1 MCSHILG
8 VTPRLAVILNPRS
21 GSAPGREELARAL
34 DAAGIAAEI
43 HCMPPADVSP
53 WLAGIANRY
62 DTLVAAGGD
71 GTVSTVAAVAL
82 RTAKTLGVIAGGTSN
97 HFARDLGLPAPLDA
111 TIGVLAASATSL
123 LDVGLVNDRIFL
135 NNASIGAYPHMVWQ
149 RTRARQRG
157 LPRPI
162 ASSLAVMDTWLGL
175 GHITTRLCVDR
186 QELIRRSP
194 FVVIGN
200 GSYEVEG
207 LHLGRR
213 RTLTEGKLSLYVA
226 PNLGRADALALPLR
240 AFLGR
245 LKHHQK
251 FEEWCGTT
259 ITLDTS
265 QREIRVALDGE
276 INRIE
281 TPLRFSLMPRALRTI
296 VPLDTVV
303 PPGTVEAGFSRP
315 LGQAG

>member
-1 MCSHILG
+1 MACGHREPIRHAGRGGRRRHSFDG
-8 VTPRLAVILNPRS
+8 GGRR
-21 GSAPGREELARAL
+21 APHGE
-34 DAAGIAAEI
+34 D
-43 HCMPPADVSP
+43 
-53 WLAGIANRY
+53 
-62 DTLVAAGGD
+62 AGGD
-71 GTVSTVAAVAL
+71 CRWDVQSLRARSRTPGTPRRNHWRPGSLGNLAPRCRTRQRSHLPEQRQHRRLSAHGVAAHQGAAARIAAADRL
-82 RTAKTLGVIAGGTSN
+82 IAGGNGAHGSGWGTSRLVS
-97 HFARDLGLPAPLDA
+97 AW
-111 TIGVLAASATSL
+111 IGRSSFVEVRSLSSAT
-123 LDVGLVNDRIFL
+123 VRI
-135 NNASIGAYPHMVWQ
+135 
-149 RTRARQRG
+149 
-157 LPRPI
+157 
-162 ASSLAVMDTWLGL
+162 
-175 GHITTRLCVDR
+175 
-186 QELIRRSP
+186 
-194 FVVIGN
+194 
-200 GSYEVEG
+200 EVEG

-296 VPLDTVV
+296 VPLEY
-303 PPGTVEAGFSRP
+303 GTRPAWAGLSVRRADADCGPP
-315 LGQAG
+315 LGSALRPHR

>member
-1 MCSHILG
+1 MADIPWRSIAGRGLCSHILG

-34 DAAGIAAEI
+34 DAGGIAAEI
-43 HCMPPADVSP
+43 HCVPPADVSP

-97 HFARDLGLPAPLDA
+97 HFARDLGLPARLDA

-157 LPRPI
+157 LPRPL
-162 ASSLAVMDTWLGL
+162 ASSLAVIDTWLGL
-175 GHITTRLCVDR
+175 GAHHNSSLRGSAGAHSSKSVRCHRQRFVRSRRPSSWTTTNAHRGQVVTL
-186 QELIRRSP
+186 RRSESRP
-194 FVVIGN
+194 
-200 GSYEVEG
+200 
-207 LHLGRR
+207 GRR
-213 RTLTEGKLSLYVA
+213 AGDAASCLSRQVEA
-226 PNLGRADALALPLR
+226 P
-240 AFLGR
+240 
-245 LKHHQK
+245 
-251 FEEWCGTT
+251 
-259 ITLDTS
+259 S
-265 QREIRVALDGE
+265 EIRGVVWHDDYAGHVAAGDPRRPGRRDQPDRDTIE
-276 INRIE
+276 IQPDAEGSAHDRS
-281 TPLRFSLMPRALRTI
+281 TR
-296 VPLDTVV
+296 
-303 PPGTVEAGFSRP
+303 
-315 LGQAG
+315 